1 MTRVRRWVAR
11 WWRGEGGAFGAVLS
25 VVTLPLEW
33 KFRLASGARTQ
44 AYRAGLLSAAAAPVP
59 VVSVG
64 NLTVGGTGK
73 TPLAGWI
80 TRTLLQEGWRPAVV
94 RRPYGDDETL
104 LHRRWSPGAVVV
116 ADSNRL
122 RGILD
127 AVSQGADVAVLDDG
141 FQHLRVRRDLDVV
154 VVSCEQG
161 LRGRCL
167 PRGPYRE
174 RSDALGR
181 ADLVIVSRR
190 TATEG
195 SAQMLADSV
204 REQFPDLP
212 VARVRFRTGRWTDL
226 AGVPAAPPHGEVLA
240 VSSVAEP
247 DAFLAMA
254 SDSIRGGV
262 ESMAFPDHHPYDLSD
277 IERIQRRA
285 GGRVIVTTEKDAVKL
300 ADLEGHDPGV
310 RVLPIELLWEAGE
323 SLVRECIRD
332 SLEGWPRS

>member
-1 MTRVRRWVAR
+1 MTTVRRWVAR
-11 WWRGEGGAFGAVLS
+11 WWRGEGGASGAALS

-33 KFRLASGARTQ
+33 AFRLASGARRR
-44 AYRAGLLSAAAAPVP
+44 AYGAGVLRSSAAGIP
-59 VVSVG
+59 VVAVG

-80 TRTLLQEGWRPAVV
+80 TRMLLEEGWRPAVV

-104 LHRRWSPGAVVV
+104 LHRRWNPGAVVV

-141 FQHLRVRRDLDVV
+141 FQHLRVRRGLDVV

-161 LRGRCL
+161 LEGRCL
-167 PRGPYRE
+167 PRGPFRE

-181 ADLVIVSRR
+181 ADLVIVSRKGAPEVR
-190 TATEG
+190 SRA
-195 SAQMLADSV
+195 LADAV

-212 VARVRFRTGRWTDL
+212 VARVRFRAGSWTDL
-226 AGVPAAPPHGEVLA
+226 AGVPAAPPYGEVLA

-247 DAFLAMA
+247 ESFLAMA
-254 SDSIRGGV
+254 RDCAEGGV
-262 ESMAFPDHHPYDLSD
+262 ESMAFPDHHPYDLGD

-285 GGRVIVTTEKDAVKL
+285 RGRVIVTTEKDAVKL
-300 ADLEGHDPGV
+300 TELKTHEPGV
-310 RVLPIELLWEAGE
+310 RVLPMELRWDEGEA
-323 SLVRECIRD
+323 LVKACIRD
-332 SLEGWPRS
+332 SLEAWPRS